1 MSMDTHS
8 GTAPLA
14 FRDIHVVTDDDDT
27 DGDASWAETVI
38 TVFATVMTIG
48 IVSFVAVLMALA

>member
-1 MSMDTHS
+1 MDMHS

-14 FRDIHVVTDDDDT
+14 LRDVHVVTDDDDT
-27 DGDASWAETVI
+27 GRDGSWAETVV
-38 TVFATVMTIG
+38 TVLATVTTIG